1 MSVACTLITKG
12 RELDCNRIAGGV
24 KFVYFAIF
32 DTTLV
37 TQSFTGGT
45 AGEATDIAMSGATK
59 LYRYA
64 LPRGVSSVTDT
75 LVGSTENGTVY
86 YTPTI
91 TVIYNN
97 LTAIDQNEVK
107 LLAKTRLVV
116 FAQLNQQLANGH
128 DVILCLGAV
137 NGMQVNAG
145 TELSGA
151 AWGDQNGYSLTFD
164 GMEQSPMTL
173 VTDYATDPF
182 DNSDGG
188 AAIPIDKD

>member
-1 MSVACTLITKG
+1 MGCTLITKG

-32 DTTLV
+32 DTTEV

-45 AGEATDIAMSGATK
+45 AGEATDISMQGATQ

-64 LPRGVSSVTDT
+64 VPRGVSSVTDK
-75 LVGSTENGTVY
+75 E
-86 YTPTI
+86 
-91 TVIYNN
+91 
-97 LTAIDQNEVK
+97 DQNEVK
-107 LLAKTRLVV
+107 LLSKTRLVI

-145 TELSGA
+145 TEVSGA
-151 AWGDQNGYSLTFD
+151 AWGDRNGYELTFD
-164 GMEQSPMTL
+164 GMEQNPMTL
-173 VTDYATDPF
+173 VADYTSTPF
-182 DNSDGG
+182 DNSDSGS
-188 AAIPIDKD
+188 AIPIDTN